1 MYFNLGLLMKQKKSH
16 LQSNVLLW
24 WVAIIS
30 LAVSGALYY
39 FLGTQAEIDVHVRQ
53 QRMVFPL
60 IGIVVAGICLIA
72 GTAGRWFYPK

>member
-1 MYFNLGLLMKQKKSH
+1 MKAKKSPFH
-16 LQSNVLLW
+16 PQALLW
-24 WVAIIS
+24 WVAIIA

-53 QRMVFPL
+53 QRMIFPL
-60 IGIVVAGICLIA
+60 IGIVIAGVCLIA